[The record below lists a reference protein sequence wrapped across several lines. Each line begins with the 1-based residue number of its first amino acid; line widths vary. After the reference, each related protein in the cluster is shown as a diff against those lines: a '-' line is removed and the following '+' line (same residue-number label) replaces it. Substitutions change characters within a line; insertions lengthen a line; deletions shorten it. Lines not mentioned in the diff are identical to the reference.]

1 MQADS
6 ARAATTFLDLKL
18 MISEKGMQR
27 GVPLSIVE
35 FDLLDGPAGE
45 DNTKMWDVEDTV
57 ASSLAGKPGAEIYV
71 EPKERE
77 AASPGE
83 FMFCT

>member
-1 MQADS
+1 MS
-6 ARAATTFLDLKL
+6 
-18 MISEKGMQR
+18 R

-45 DNTKMWDVEDTV
+45 ESTKIWDLEDTV
-57 ASSLAGKPGAEIYV
+57 AASLAARPGAEIYV

-77 AASPGE
+77 PASTGE
-83 FMFCT
+83 FLFCTLLC